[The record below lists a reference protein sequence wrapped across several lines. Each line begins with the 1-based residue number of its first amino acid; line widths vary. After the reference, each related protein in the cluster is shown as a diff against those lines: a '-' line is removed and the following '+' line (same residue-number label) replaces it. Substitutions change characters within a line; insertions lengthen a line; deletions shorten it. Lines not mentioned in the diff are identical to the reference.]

1 MFIHIL
7 ENIKMSAVSLGGL
20 EPAGNRNA
28 VGNLD
33 SAYINEVEKLTN
45 TVIDNR
51 PTRQRYG
58 SSAAT
63 PGEVRLRILQAELLT
78 NIMQYMVYYLGPEQ
92 DDFEDA
98 RRLLSVEPGA
108 NFGKPA
114 GAVVLDLPMS
124 PTASITPVEIGD
136 SVPLTARS
144 TSWARFGEA
153 SARQS
158 MTSMISKPSSTTNA
172 SSTPLLDSIKNIN
185 RVTDFLHEPELTAI
199 NQRLQTRTY
208 RYWEMKATYW
218 FRVMLG
224 QSVFSSQQAHRI
236 EHKLK
241 DPTADMRKREKTL
254 ESLRRLRRT
263 FSTTVPGITR
273 IVEAGTTSK
282 RPMERLMV
290 RMVPGLFPK
299 LPSTSM
305 IRAPQ
310 LEIQINIHTEE
321 KKTTLAAARL
331 ILSHDELDLLLPSHT
346 ADVRFVRRINLYAD
360 REEKDP
366 HLTEFVELSNLDVWG
381 PRRLRTPNSLQL
393 SIPSCLIPDAE
404 GKDSFGDDDGLVQ
417 INYVFASLE
426 HRSDLN
432 LPVLGT
438 NRPQYT
444 SVEAGRSGGRRKELG
459 IDLGP
464 DMDSA
469 SKKDANGNRHLVNE
483 RRVRSLLEGT
493 SSMIDIIES
502 AS

>member
-1 MFIHIL
+1 MIIHIL
-7 ENIKMSAVSLGGL
+7 ENIKMSAVSSGAL

-45 TVIDNR
+45 TVIDSR
-51 PTRQRYG
+51 HARLRYG
-58 SSAAT
+58 SSTAT
-63 PGEVRLRILQAELLT
+63 PREVRMRILQAELLT
-78 NIMQYMVYYLGPEQ
+78 NIMQYIVYYLGPEQ

-98 RRLLSVEPGA
+98 QRLLSVEPGA

-124 PTASITPVEIGD
+124 PTASAIPVEFGESI
-136 SVPLTARS
+136 PLTARS

-158 MTSMISKPSSTTNA
+158 MTSMVSKPSPTTKA
-172 SSTPLLDSIKNIN
+172 SSTPLLNSIKNIN

-199 NQRLQTRTY
+199 NQRLQTRSY

-218 FRVMLG
+218 SRVMLG

-236 EHKLK
+236 ENKLR
-241 DPTADMRKREKTL
+241 DPTADMKNREKTL
-254 ESLRRLRRT
+254 ENLRRLKRT

-273 IVEAGTTSK
+273 IVEAGTILNRST
-282 RPMERLMV
+282 ERLMV
-290 RMVPGLFPK
+290 RMVPGFFPK

-305 IRAPQ
+305 LRAPQ
-310 LEIQINIHTEE
+310 LEIQINIHAEE

-331 ILSHDELDLLLPSHT
+331 VLSHDELDLLLPSHT
-346 ADVRFVRRINLYAD
+346 TDVRFVRRINLYAD

-366 HLTEFVELSNLDVWG
+366 QLKDFVDASKLDVWG
-381 PRRLRTPNSLQL
+381 SGRLRTPNRLQL

-417 INYVFASLE
+417 INYIFASLE

-444 SVEAGRSGGRRKELG
+444 SIEAGRTGGRREELG

-464 DMDSA
+464 DTDSA
-469 SKKDANGNRHLVNE
+469 SEKDAKGNQHLVNE

-493 SSMIDIIES
+493 SSIIDIIED